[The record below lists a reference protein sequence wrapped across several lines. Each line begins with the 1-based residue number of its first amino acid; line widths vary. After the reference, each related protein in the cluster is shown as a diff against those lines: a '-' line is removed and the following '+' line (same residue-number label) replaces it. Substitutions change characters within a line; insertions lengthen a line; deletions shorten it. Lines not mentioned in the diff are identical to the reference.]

1 MKINSVIAGGKKT
14 NMKKYVLM
22 ILVACLLS
30 LSICVGNKDRVYAMS
45 SVSEMGVEG
54 GESDSGD
61 SGESSGSGS
70 ASTSGYSEEQI
81 AAAKAWLSAHGY
93 APTRAGAAAAYQDYL
108 DGKFDDD
115 PDVQKYKGQTGS
127 TSETS
132 SQEVSQEV
140 GTSSSDVDT
149 VSDKSSSDVDAAS
162 EKTSDETG
170 SSTVDSSS
178 EEGSNV
184 TIDDLPSILV
194 DSEDGSVDAE
204 TPESAGNGLKINDD
218 LKLSERD
225 DSVYVFY
232 DDGEPE
238 QVVRES
244 GFVIYIIFSVVIVM
258 VIVSLVML
266 IKARK
271 KNDKEKR
278 EP

>member
-30 LSICVGNKDRVYAMS
+30 LSICVGNKERVYAMS

-61 SGESSGSGS
+61 SGESSGSSS

-115 PDVQKYKGQTGS
+115 PDVQKYKGQTGL
-127 TSETS
+127 TSQTT
-132 SQEVSQEV
+132 SQEA
-140 GTSSSDVDT
+140 GT
-149 VSDKSSSDVDAAS
+149 SSSDVDAAS
-162 EKTSDETG
+162 EKSSDETG

-178 EEGSNV
+178 EDSEVAIG
-184 TIDDLPSILV
+184 DLPSILV
-194 DSEDGSVDAE
+194 DSEEGSVDAE
-204 TPESAGNGLKINDD
+204 TPESAGNGLTINDD
-218 LKLSERD
+218 LKLPEQD

-244 GFVIYIIFSVVIVM
+244 SFVIYIIFSVVIVM

-278 EP
+278 EH

>member
-1 MKINSVIAGGKKT
+1 MKINSVIVGGLKS
-14 NMKKYVLM
+14 NMKKYVVM

-61 SGESSGSGS
+61 SSDSGS
-70 ASTSGYSEEQI
+70 ASSSGYSEEQI

-115 PDVQKYKGQTGS
+115 PDVQKYKGQSSS
-127 TSETS
+127 TSQTTSQETS
-132 SQEVSQEV
+132 QEA
-140 GTSSSDVDT
+140 GTSSSDVDA
-149 VSDKSSSDVDAAS
+149 VSDKSSLDVDATS

-194 DSEDGSVDAE
+194 DSDDGSVDAK
-204 TPESAGNGLKINDD
+204 TSDNGLKINDD

-232 DDGEPE
+232 DDDEPE

-244 GFVIYIIFSVVIVM
+244 SFVIYIIFSVVIVM

-266 IKARK
+266 IKAKK
-271 KNDKEKR
+271 KNETP
-278 EP
+278 EA

>member
-30 LSICVGNKDRVYAMS
+30 LSICVGNKERVYAMS

-61 SGESSGSGS
+61 SGESSGSSS

-115 PDVQKYKGQTGS
+115 PDVQKYKGQTGL
-127 TSETS
+127 TSQTTSQETS
-132 SQEVSQEV
+132 QEA
-140 GTSSSDVDT
+140 GT
-149 VSDKSSSDVDAAS
+149 SSSDVDAAS
-162 EKTSDETG
+162 EKSSDETG
-170 SSTVDSSS
+170 FSTMDSSS
-178 EEGSNV
+178 EDSEV
-184 TIDDLPSILV
+184 AIDALPSILE

-204 TPESAGNGLKINDD
+204 TPESAGNGLTINDD
-218 LKLSERD
+218 LKLPERD

-244 GFVIYIIFSVVIVM
+244 SFVIYIIFSVVIVM

-278 EP
+278 EH

>member
-1 MKINSVIAGGKKT
+1 MKINSVIVGGMKT
-14 NMKKYVLM
+14 NMKKYVVM

-30 LSICVGNKDRVYAMS
+30 LSICAGNKNGVFAMS
-45 SVSEMGVEG
+45 SVAEMGVEG

-61 SGESSGSGS
+61 SSDSGS
-70 ASTSGYSEEQI
+70 ASSSGYSEEQI

-127 TSETS
+127 TSEPS
-132 SQEVSQEV
+132 SQETSQEA
-140 GTSSSDVDT
+140 GTSSSDVDA
-149 VSDKSSSDVDAAS
+149 VSDKSSSNVDATS
-162 EKTSDETG
+162 EKSSDETG

-178 EEGSNV
+178 EDSEVAIG
-184 TIDDLPSILV
+184 DLPSILV
-194 DSEDGSVDAE
+194 DSEEGSVDAK
-204 TPESAGNGLKINDD
+204 TPESTGNGLKISDD

-232 DDGEPE
+232 DNGEPE

-244 GFVIYIIFSVVIVM
+244 SFVIYIIFSVVIVM

-271 KNDKEKR
+271 KNEKEKR
-278 EP
+278 EL

>member
-14 NMKKYVLM
+14 NMKKYVVM

-127 TSETS
+127 TSEPSSRETS
-132 SQEVSQEV
+132 QQA
-140 GTSSSDVDT
+140 GTSSSDVDK

-162 EKTSDETG
+162 EKTSDDTG

-178 EEGSNV
+178 EDSEV
-184 TIDDLPSILV
+184 TIGDLPSILV
-194 DSEDGSVDAE
+194 DSEEGSIETE

-244 GFVIYIIFSVVIVM
+244 SFVIYIIFSVVIVM

-266 IKARK
+266 INARK